1 MRQLTAGGVAIRF
14 FVSAALVC
22 LTWNPTAYNY
32 TRWAFANWS
41 DLAAVIV
48 FVGLLMLTAWL
59 VFLRATA
66 RSLGV
71 IGIILAV
78 SLAASILWLL
88 LEYEMVD
95 PANRDTLT
103 WVVLLLL
110 SAILATGMS
119 WSHLRRRMS
128 GQLDTDDVDE

>member
-1 MRQLTAGGVAIRF
+1 MRQLGVGGVAIRF
-14 FVSAALVC
+14 IVAVFLVS

-32 TRWAFANWS
+32 TRWAVANW
-41 DLAAVIV
+41 DNLTAIIV
-48 FVGLLMLTAWL
+48 FVGLVILAAWI

-78 SLAASILWLL
+78 ALAGSILWIL
-88 LEYEMVD
+88 LEYDLVD
-95 PANRDTLT
+95 RANRDTVT

-110 SAILATGMS
+110 SAILAAGIS
-119 WSHLRRRMS
+119 WSHLRRRMA
-128 GQLDTDDVDE
+128 GQLDTDDVGD

>member
-1 MRQLTAGGVAIRF
+1 MRQLTSGGIAIRF
-14 FVSAALVC
+14 VTAAALVC

-32 TRWAFANWS
+32 SRWAMANW
-41 DLAAVIV
+41 DNLAAVIV
-48 FVGLLMLTAWL
+48 FVGLIMLTAWI

-78 SLAASILWLL
+78 ALAASILWIL
-88 LEYEMVD
+88 LEYDLVD

-103 WVVLLLL
+103 WVILLLM
-110 SAILATGMS
+110 SAILAAGMS
-119 WSHLRRRMS
+119 WSHLRRRMA

>member
-1 MRQLTAGGVAIRF
+1 MRQLTTGGVAVRF
-14 FVSAALVC
+14 IVAAALVC

-32 TRWAFANWS
+32 TRWAMANWA

-48 FVGLLMLTAWL
+48 FVGLVMLIAWL

-71 IGIILAV
+71 IGIVLAV

-88 LEYEMVD
+88 LEYDLVD
-95 PANRDTLT
+95 PANRDTLS

-110 SAILATGMS
+110 SAILAAGMS
-119 WSHLRRRMS
+119 WSHLRRRMA